1 MPLLLAPMCLC
12 KVLWMPSEA
21 PALMLSVF
29 GVETALVSPACPA
42 TVQVDAL
49 AGTLSTVGKE
59 RQEDT
64 AGPPSSVRWGHGCE
78 VAKGPSGF
86 RVL

>member
-1 MPLLLAPMCLC
+1 MDALG
-12 KVLWMPSEA
+12 ST
-21 PALMLSVF
+21 ALMLSVF
-29 GVETALVSPACPA
+29 GVETALVSPACPVA
-42 TVQVDAL
+42 VQVDAL